1 MTKTP
6 PPDANE
12 LAGVRNGPL
21 LFVGSG
27 LLLLAVLLVGLVREQ
42 GWGQRHLNLQLL
54 IENASGVRV
63 GQDVRI
69 SGLPVGQV
77 RRMNLRSDAKVL
89 VDLQI
94 AEPYAAL
101 VGPRSV
107 ASQGQEGF
115 VGDHYLVLSPDPQGP
130 GTSLGTHPMQGHT
143 VPYAQPVPIASMM
156 QNLARTQADL
166 QATLQHTNR
175 LTATDLPLTLREARR
190 SLNAMTGLSAAM
202 RQETQATA
210 PQLRQTLQQV
220 SQTGR
225 SASATSSKAE
235 QLLRESRPVLVRTLT
250 ELQGVSTTNRKLL
263 QALSR
268 LLGIEEGAEKP
279 APYRCG
285 IGQAG
290 ASPERRL
297 LLLCERRVCPW
308 RTSPDHP
315 RPGHQWTANHL
326 RRKILAWIDSISALD
341 FKRVTGLEPA
351 TFSLGS

>member
-6 PPDANE
+6 PSDANE

-156 QNLARTQADL
+156 QNLAQTQADL
-166 QATLQHTNR
+166 QATLRHTNR

-210 PQLRQTLQQV
+210 PQLRQTLRSLQQETAATAPQLRQTLQQV

-225 SASATSSKAE
+225 SASATSSEAE
-235 QLLRESRPVLVRTLT
+235 QLLRESRPVLLRTLT
-250 ELQGVSTTNRKLL
+250 DLQGISTTSRQLL
-263 QALSR
+263 QTLSR
-268 LLGIEEGAEKP
+268 LLGIEGGDQKP
-279 APYRCG
+279 GP
-285 IGQAG
+285 
-290 ASPERRL
+290 
-297 LLLCERRVCPW
+297 
-308 RTSPDHP
+308 
-315 RPGHQWTANHL
+315 
-326 RRKILAWIDSISALD
+326 
-341 FKRVTGLEPA
+341 
-351 TFSLGS
+351 